1 MLRFGKSST
10 ELIRA
15 IARQQKNCEIAAFAY
30 STLSAR
36 MRKAVHQMQRKSRP
50 NPTTIEA
57 IMDSK
62 AGNVTE
68 VSIDDV

>member
-36 MRKAVHQMQRKSRP
+36 MRKAVCQMQRKLLSK
-50 NPTTIEA
+50 TITMEA

-62 AGNVTE
+62 VGKVTE
-68 VSIDDV
+68 VTLEDL